1 MEWIRTKDSCEQHSV
16 TDSGI
21 ASGALFNGMKI
32 KLAPYRRDAAAS
44 AAPESFCQSVDKRQ
58 DRTAKRSKQWNACL
72 RVVCVPRGRSGMEWV
87 HIINYQQ
94 TIQ

>member
-32 KLAPYRRDAAAS
+32 KLAPYRRDAA
-44 AAPESFCQSVDKRQ
+44 PESFCQSVEERQ

-72 RVVCVPRGRSGMEWV
+72 RVVCVPRGRNGMGKV
-87 HIINYQQ
+87 QIINYPQQQ